1 MGDYWSPSR
10 KLSRQSKQYGVVA
23 GGLLDDWQAWRV
35 IQAGLATMNELRTVY
50 DYEDL
55 LMFNAALNMKEDIEA
70 IETED
75 AKRQSKRGAS

>member
-1 MGDYWSPSR
+1 M
-10 KLSRQSKQYGVVA
+10 A